1 MNQFG
6 KTSEL
11 KITAAKNSHG
21 KTFVKDSFFTAPF
34 KIMKPFERADGG
46 IKIFQQSASAGVM
59 AGDTQEFSFE
69 IQNGAILEIAS
80 QSFEKIFKMEDD
92 ENAERKITAEVAP
105 DAKFIYTPLP
115 CIPFAGS
122 NFKSR
127 AKINLADKSSKLI
140 YQDCISCGRKAHGE
154 LFDYKKYQNLVEIK
168 CEGKLVFRDN
178 LSFEGSDCG
187 KNPIKKLILQS
198 ETMFRN
204 FSHLGSM
211 VIFNF
216 DLKPADFFEILEIDE
231 KLLYTAEN
239 LEKIKKNS
247 ASLASVTLTEGN
259 GIAIKILAN
268 SAEEI
273 QNLFEKITEFLSDF

>member
-11 KITAAKNSHG
+11 KITAAKNSAG

-34 KIMKPFERADGG
+34 KIMKPFERSDGG
-46 IKIFQQSASAGVM
+46 IKIFQQSASAGILS
-59 AGDTQEFSFE
+59 GDSQEFSFE
-69 IQNGAILEIAS
+69 IQSGAILEIAS

-92 ENAERKITAEVAP
+92 GNAERKITAEVAP

-127 AKINLADKSSKLI
+127 AKINLQDKSSKLI
-140 YQDCISCGRKAHGE
+140 FQDCICGGRKAHGE
-154 LFDYKKYQNLVEIK
+154 LFDYKKYQNLVEIR

-178 LSFEGSDCG
+178 LCFEGSDSG
-187 KNPIKKLILQS
+187 KNPEKKEILQN
-198 ETMFRN
+198 EAMFGE

-216 DLKPADFFEILEIDE
+216 DLKLGDFFEVLGIEP

-239 LEKIKKNS
+239 VEKMKNAES
-247 ASLASVTLTEGN
+247 ISSVTLTEGN
-259 GIAIKILAN
+259 GIAVKILAN

-273 QNLFEKITEFLSDF
+273 QKMFERVRNFCY

>member
-6 KTSEL
+6 RTSEL
-11 KITAAKNSHG
+11 KIIAAKNSSG
-21 KTFVKDSFFTAPF
+21 KTFVKDSFFTSPF

-46 IKIFQQSASAGVM
+46 IQIFQQSASAGVM

-69 IQNGAILEIAS
+69 IQPGAILELVS

-92 ENAERKITAEVAP
+92 EGAERKISAEIAP
-105 DAKFIYTPLP
+105 NAKFIYTPLP

-127 AKINLADKSSKLI
+127 AKINLQDKTSKLI
-140 YQDCISCGRKAHGE
+140 FQDCICGGRKAHGE
-154 LFDYKKYQNLVEIK
+154 LFDYKKYQNLVQIR
-168 CEGKLVFRDN
+168 CGGKLVFRDN
-178 LSFEGSDCG
+178 LCFEGSDSG
-187 KNPIKKLILQS
+187 KNPEKKEILKS
-198 ETMFRN
+198 EAMFGK

-211 VIFNF
+211 LIFNF
-216 DLKPADFFEILEIDE
+216 DLKPADFFKVLGIEP

-239 LEKIKKNS
+239 VEKMKNAES
-247 ASLASVTLTEGN
+247 ISSVTLTEGN
-259 GIAIKILAN
+259 GIAVKILAN

-273 QNLFEKITEFLSDF
+273 QNRFEKITKFLSDF